1 MGLLCY
7 VRALCTHTYSR
18 YRCVCVCIEDTTYV
32 CLYRVLL
39 LLFHSLLESDKW
51 MTQCGG
57 AGCIISTW
65 LNWHKKSSQKMM
77 QTGTICEFSLIVV
90 NKTYA
95 QKKTRLWS
103 LAGLLLVVF
112 CLLSRRQTG
121 PPKRHPWN
129 TTDIYLFFVCWPR
142 TPILCPWLVQE
153 GFFGPLQLPRTTKT
167 SSPRWQFYCWD
178 LFVVLGGFHLTGL
191 FYNFVSFGCH
201 SRKPAVL
208 HWDR

>member
-1 MGLLCY
+1 MFVCTEYCCCCFILCW
-7 VRALCTHTYSR
+7 SR
-18 YRCVCVCIEDTTYV
+18 INE
-32 CLYRVLL
+32 
-39 LLFHSLLESDKW
+39 
-51 MTQCGG
+51 
-57 AGCIISTW
+57 W
-65 LNWHKKSSQKMM
+65 LNAGEPVALSRRDWTGTRRAARMM

-129 TTDIYLFFVCWPR
+129 TTDIYLFFVWPR

>member
-18 YRCVCVCIEDTTYV
+18 YRCVCVCIENTTYV

-142 TPILCPWLVQE
+142 TPILCPWLVPDWSRRVFWSVAIAKNNKNIITSLTILLLRSVRRFR
-153 GFFGPLQLPRTTKT
+153 GF
-167 SSPRWQFYCWD
+167 SPDWAF
-178 LFVVLGGFHLTGL
+178 L
-191 FYNFVSFGCH
+191 
-201 SRKPAVL
+201 
-208 HWDR
+208 